1 MEMYILKNEDGTQ
14 SVSKTKNKSSNL
26 VGLWKL
32 KSIKFEFV
40 HNIISEFETYT
51 ASTTASKENLSFISN
66 DINYKTYIFTSTFNN
81 YIRKKQLKIE
91 NEKNYLPILNYIKSI
106 SNKND
111 YVTIPS
117 ILKHFDTIN
126 TPIHKQVLLDM
137 VKLDFL
143 NKSYHKVKITKKGFE
158 YIK

>member
-1 MEMYILKNEDGTQ
+1 MEMYVLKNEDGTQ
-14 SVSKTKNKSSNL
+14 SVSKTKNKLDNL

-32 KSIKFEFV
+32 KSVKFEFI
-40 HNIISEFETYT
+40 HKIISEF
-51 ASTTASKENLSFISN
+51 KGNISFISK
-66 DINYKTYIFTSTFNN
+66 DIDYQAYVITFMFNN
-81 YIRKKQLKIE
+81 IIRKNQLKIE
-91 NEKNYLPILNYIKSI
+91 NDKNYLPVLNYIKSI

-126 TPIHKQVLLDM
+126 TPIDRQVLLDM
-137 VKLDFL
+137 VKLDIL
-143 NKSYHKVKITKKGFE
+143 NKSYHKIKITNKGLK